1 MKRRIS
7 SWTILF
13 LLLLAL
19 AACQANKPAPALNEQ
34 PSDNP
39 AYPAGAE
46 SGEEAYPIPEI
57 AISLGDEAYPI
68 NEQDLELLIRTWT
81 LSTYAE
87 NDVIKDPAIKT
98 LTFNADGTYELTTE
112 KETTTGN
119 WTAQLMAVEATLIL
133 DPGTEQVVIFEIV
146 DLTEALLNLRSFQEG
161 VQIDEQYLLAN

>member
-7 SWTILF
+7 SWTILL

-19 AACQANKPAPALNEQ
+19 IACQANQPAPALNEQ
-34 PSDNP
+34 LADNP
-39 AYPAGAE
+39 AYLAGAE
-46 SGEEAYPIPEI
+46 SGDGAYPAPEI

-112 KETTTGN
+112 MGTTTGN

-133 DPGTEQVVIFEIV
+133 DIGTEQVATFEIV
-146 DLTEALLNLRSFQEG
+146 DLTEVLLNLRSMREG
-161 VQIDEQYLLAN
+161 IQIDEQYLPAE